1 MKSKPRFTGWD
12 YPVFFALTAVHLSVL
27 AVVFLRWLANGNAG
41 IANPLV
47 LVVLA
52 TVMLQFVLWEWR
64 WLALPLMRVPEHS
77 AARPGWRVGVAVT
90 FVPAAESIEMLEKTV
105 AALVAMKYPHDTWVL
120 DEGDDHRVR
129 RLCERLGATH
139 YSRFGKSR
147 YQQLEGRFKSGTKYG
162 NYNAWL
168 EETGYASYDIVV
180 SFDSDHVAKP
190 NYLLEVIGYFDDEKI
205 GYVQPAQVY
214 SNQDA
219 SFVARAAAEETYAYF
234 SSVQMTAFAVGY
246 PIVVGCHNAHRVTAL
261 REIGG
266 FAAHE
271 ADDMVMTLMYRT
283 HGWRGVFV
291 PKILAR
297 GLTPVSWSSY
307 LNQQRRWAR
316 SVLDF
321 KLRIFPKYAS
331 RLPFLERVLTYVH
344 GIYYLRGPM
353 IGVQLAL
360 IALMLATSSLPTGSG
375 SGLIWGVGA
384 IWLTVFMCDLFRQ
397 RFYLDVKTESG
408 FHWRSA
414 FIALVKWPYFVL
426 ALGDAARAQYDTYV
440 ITPKSNRTSRAVGF
454 GAVHA
459 VVCAIVGTAWLI
471 NLTVAPSPFVPIHIA
486 AAVAMVTSL
495 MAAITSTWTFAPAY
509 AAPTQRAARRE
520 VSFVRDVLVPVPLSV
535 EPIPALA
542 RQMSPMTARPSSDEQ
557 LRAMG

>member
-1 MKSKPRFTGWD
+1 MKSKPRFSRWD
-12 YPVFFALTAVHLSVL
+12 YPVFCALTAVHLSVL
-27 AVVFLRWLANGNAG
+27 AVVFLRWLENGNSG
-41 IANPLV
+41 VANPLV
-47 LVVLA
+47 LVVLG

-64 WLALPLMRVPEHS
+64 WLALPLMRVPQPS
-77 AARPGWRVGVAVT
+77 AARQGVRVGVAVT
-90 FVPAAESIEMLEKTV
+90 FVPAAESIEMLERTV
-105 AALVAMKYPHDTWVL
+105 AALVAMQSPHDTWVL
-120 DEGDDHRVR
+120 DEGDDIRVR
-129 RLCERLGATH
+129 RLCERTGAKH

-147 YQQLEGRFKSGTKYG
+147 YQQQDGRFKSGTKYG

-168 EETGYASYDIVV
+168 EETGYVSYDIVV

-190 NYLLEVIGYFDDEKI
+190 DYLVQVIGYFDDEQI
-205 GYVQPAQVY
+205 GYVQPSQVY
-214 SNQDA
+214 SNQGA

-234 SSVQMTAFAVGY
+234 SSVQMTAYAVGY

-261 REIGG
+261 KEIGG

-321 KLRIFPKYAS
+321 KLRVFPKHAR

-353 IGVQLAL
+353 IGLQLAL
-360 IALMLATSSLPTGSG
+360 VTLMLATSWLPVGSG

-397 RFYLDVKTESG
+397 RFYLDVKNEWG
-408 FHWRSA
+408 LHWRSA
-414 FIALVKWPYFVL
+414 FVSLVKWPYFIL
-426 ALGDAARAQYDTYV
+426 ALGDALRAQYGTY
-440 ITPKSNRTSRAVGF
+440 ILTPKGKPASKAVGF
-454 GAVHA
+454 GIVHA
-459 VVCAIVGTAWLI
+459 VVGAVVGTAWLI
-471 NLTVAPSPFVPIHIA
+471 HLAIAPASFLPIHIA
-486 AAVAMVTSL
+486 AAVAVLTSF
-495 MAAITSTWTFAPAY
+495 MAAITSTWTFAPTYVAS
-509 AAPTQRAARRE
+509 TQRVVRRE
-520 VSFVRDVLVPVPLSV
+520 VPLRRDVGVAVPLSV
-535 EPIPALA
+535 EPLPALA
-542 RQMSPMTARPSSDEQ
+542 RHMSPLARPSSEEQ
-557 LRAMG
+557 LRALG